1 LYCNRCG
8 NTLFFKKIING
19 CISIPLYAVEDLS
32 EDGESQVYEETGSME
47 IISIHEE
54 YYECSECSSQDIE
67 HEERTNEKEDDDED
81 I

>member
-1 LYCNRCG
+1 
-8 NTLFFKKIING
+8 
-19 CISIPLYAVEDLS
+19 VEDLS